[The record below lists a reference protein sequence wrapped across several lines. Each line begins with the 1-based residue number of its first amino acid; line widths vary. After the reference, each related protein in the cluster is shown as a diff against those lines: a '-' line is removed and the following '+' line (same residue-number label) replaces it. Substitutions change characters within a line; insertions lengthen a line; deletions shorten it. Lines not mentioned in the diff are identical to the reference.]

1 MIPLTKIKIKR
12 DHIVMQHVIKI
23 KQWNFNCTKP
33 QNSLWNYKRIK
44 PKRV

>member
-23 KQWNFNCTKP
+23 KQ
-33 QNSLWNYKRIK
+33 
-44 PKRV
+44 